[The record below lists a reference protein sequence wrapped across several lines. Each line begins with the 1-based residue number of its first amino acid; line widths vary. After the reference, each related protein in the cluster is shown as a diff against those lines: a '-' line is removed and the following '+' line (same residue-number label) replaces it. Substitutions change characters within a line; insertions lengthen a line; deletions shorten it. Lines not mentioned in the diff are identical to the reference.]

1 MNLKHTSLVALA
13 AALLAVTGCDPYVE
27 QGPGLPD
34 PPTVQSRWYFLPDT
48 VDGVIGIDSN
58 TVVFEADASEDVF
71 MHLWDFGNGQT
82 SENPVDTMV
91 YYVEGAYG
99 ISYQGHAPGG
109 MAYFS
114 DSVYIERTLELPC
127 EGTLALLTGCDNPK
141 SWKFASDAGAIAIGP
156 EPGST
161 EWYASPE
168 GGLVSF
174 QYDDRWTLTK
184 DGEFLYDN
192 NGSTM
197 NPFDGYMETPMTV
210 QPATYLLELGAGPNG
225 EDLFTVSGLITEA
238 AEICGWMGVWD
249 SGPTYTISEITE
261 DRLVLNTLQQGGD
274 CVNPVGSGYFTLIF
288 AAE

>member
-1 MNLKHTSLVALA
+1 MKLKHFPLSALI
-13 AALLAVTGCDPYVE
+13 ALMLATVGCDPYVE
-27 QGPGLPD
+27 NGPGLSD
-34 PPTVQSRWYFLPDT
+34 PPSAEVSWYFLPDT

-58 TVVFEADASEDVF
+58 TVVFEAEATPDVF
-71 MHLWDFGNGQT
+71 AHLWDFGNGKF
-82 SENPVDTMV
+82 SENPVDTV
-91 YYVEGAYG
+91 IYYAEGAYG
-99 ISYQGHAPGG
+99 VSYQGHAQGG

-156 EPGST
+156 SPGST

-184 DGEFLYDN
+184 DGEFVYNN

-197 NPFDGYMETPMTV
+197 NPFDGYVETEMTV
-210 QPATYLLELGAGPNG
+210 APTTYALELEAGPNG
-225 EDLFTVSGLITEA
+225 EDLFTISGMTTEISA
-238 AEICGWMGVWD
+238 ICGWMGVWD
-249 SGPTYTISEITE
+249 SGPTYFISEITE
-261 DRLVLNTLQQGGD
+261 DRLVLNTLQQG
-274 CVNPVGSGYFTLIF
+274 
-288 AAE
+288 